1 MSNVWARR
9 NVGTIYYAIIFK
21 KVLDVVDSIRRLKNF
36 ANTDTCESTAIHAGA
51 KG

>member
-1 MSNVWARR
+1 MNNVWARR
-9 NVGTIYYAIIFK
+9 NVGTIYYAIFK
-21 KVLDVVDSIRRLKNF
+21 IIDVDSIRRLKNF